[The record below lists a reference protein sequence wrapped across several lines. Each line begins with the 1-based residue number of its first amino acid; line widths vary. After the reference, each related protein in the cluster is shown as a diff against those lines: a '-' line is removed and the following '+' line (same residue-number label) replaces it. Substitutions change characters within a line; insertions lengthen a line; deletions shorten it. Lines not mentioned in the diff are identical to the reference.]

1 MKMRSLKYRI
11 LWPSMG
17 VILLL
22 GLFIGIFGIF
32 VIQRNIVDRAQSQV
46 NANLRAAR
54 MVYREELES
63 IQKGFELVFTPSNES
78 MAAVKS
84 RLGLDYLY
92 TVDSS
97 VADSIASPIV
107 REAFKGNR
115 NGGTR
120 IISADELRSMN
131 NSLFRMAQIPVEKTP
146 HSRPSVRTLLQE
158 GMALEYATPFFSPDG
173 RVIRVVYGGKL
184 VNRRFE
190 LVDRIHSIVFENRMY
205 RSKPVG
211 TVTIFLDDTRIATNV
226 LDRSGQRAI
235 GTCVSSEVYEN
246 VIIRGISWF
255 ARAFVVTDWYLT
267 AYEPIED
274 VVGRRIGILYVGILE
289 QPFNDMRRQIG
300 LVFAAIIGAGMVL
313 ATILSFIMAGVI
325 SSPITRMLRATNT
338 LSDGNLSHRINVQT
352 SVRELHSLADAF
364 NDMAKKLEERDNSLR
379 ETNEKLAE
387 LNKNYLDMVGVVS
400 HELKGILSS
409 TIINTYSI
417 KDRFF
422 GDINEKQE
430 KALNSIARNLDYL
443 TITVK
448 RFLDLSRI
456 EKGEMIIHPTEFRLR
471 EDVCN
476 TALEAFQRQAEEKKM
491 SMVFN
496 VPADIKIKGDL
507 DMIQIVANNL
517 IRNAIVY
524 GQAGKPIVFTA
535 RDLGATVEVDVYN
548 DGTPIPAEA
557 RQRLFKKF
565 SRLDTAEGKKVRGT
579 GLGLFVTRDIV
590 EKHGGAITCEPRE
603 QGNSFIFTIKKD
615 CQK

>member
-226 LDRSGQRAI
+226 LDKSGQRAI
-235 GTCVSSEVYEN
+235 GTCVSSEVYDN

-325 SSPITRMLRATNT
+325 SSPITRLLRATNT

-476 TALEAFQRQAEEKKM
+476 TALEAFQRQAQEKNM
-491 SMVFN
+491 AMVFD

>member
-22 GLFIGIFGIF
+22 GLFIGIFGIY

-97 VADSIASPIV
+97 MADSIASPIV

-226 LDRSGQRAI
+226 LDKSGQRAI
-235 GTCVSSEVYEN
+235 GTCVSSEVYDN